1 MSIFDTTG
9 AALIDAE
16 NHRYRDQV
24 VGQPNAEIAL
34 KSLMDAE
41 LALTKA
47 RDLLRRARDAVLGS
61 MSITPLTTGLVAD
74 INDLLGD

>member
-1 MSIFDTTG
+1 MSIFGTLVSDSPDDRT
-9 AALIDAE
+9 
-16 NHRYRDQV
+16 V
-24 VGQPNAEIAL
+24 SPPNAEIAL

-47 RDLLRRARDAVLGS
+47 RDLLRRSRNELMTHGYTEGGS
-61 MSITPLTTGLVAD
+61 LLLAH